1 MSKGNLFLGFGR
13 GKVGDVVFSHVNG
26 EQVARARNRSPRNPQ
41 TPLQLLQR
49 VVMKTASLGFS
60 TLQDIC
66 NHSFQGRNGTTENQ
80 ARFIERN
87 IAQFRAQLAEI
98 INSGDPEEIL
108 TSSESNFS
116 AKGDSLA
123 AMMPYQVSEGT
134 LPSMGMYWYN
144 PESQDY
150 SGDFVVG
157 PSVSS
162 DPSMWTYNDLVS
174 KLGVQRGDQLT
185 ILELYCDD
193 TEEGAQS
200 VYNGFAYGRFIV
212 EPNDGDMT
220 HEIADPQY
228 ENPRNMGGFYWY
240 GRQMASNKYYAAPY
254 ISGAGKTAGR
264 SKTTCAMAL
273 ILSREVGGVWARSTE
288 FIALR
293 PDTVGAN
300 NGLSWDHH
308 EALLSDAIASYMTDT
323 SSLLYLNQAE
333 V

>member
-87 IAQFRAQLAEI
+87 IAIFRNQLAEE
-98 INSGDPEEIL
+98 INSGDPETIL
-108 TSSESNFS
+108 TSAQSNFS
-116 AKGDSLA
+116 AKGDAMA
-123 AMMPYQVSEGT
+123 AMNAYQVSEGSLRPIGLHWVEDAGT
-134 LPSMGMYWYN
+134 SDANFVLLEGLT
-144 PESQDY
+144 
-150 SGDFVVG
+150 GDIRT
-157 PSVSS
+157 
-162 DPSMWTYNDLVS
+162 WTYTQLCN
-174 KLGVQRGDQLT
+174 KLNLMQGDQLT
-185 ILELYCDD
+185 LLSLFCDD
-193 TEEGAQS
+193 TEAGAS
-200 VYNGFAYGRFIV
+200 STFNGFEYSRFIL
-212 EPNDGDMT
+212 EPDDGDMS
-220 HEIADPQY
+220 HEISDITHL
-228 ENPRNMGGFYWY
+228 NPRNQGIFEWGMCQQANNKVALYAMGYDFN
-240 GRQMASNKYYAAPY
+240 SYAAGG
-254 ISGAGKTAGR
+254 SRTLAAQ
-264 SKTTCAMAL
+264 AM
-273 ILSREVGGVWARSTE
+273 IVSREVGGVWARSTE
-288 FIALR
+288 FLAIR
-293 PDTVGAN
+293 PDTTGGVAH
-300 NGLSWDHH
+300 LTWDHH

>member
-87 IAQFRAQLAEI
+87 IAIFRNQLAEE
-98 INSGDPEEIL
+98 INSGDPEVIL
-108 TSSESNFS
+108 TSSQSNFS
-116 AKGDSLA
+116 AKGDAMA
-123 AMMPYQVSEGT
+123 AMNAYQVSEGSLRPLGLHWLEDAST
-134 LPSMGMYWYN
+134 SDSNFVLLEGLT
-144 PESQDY
+144 
-150 SGDFVVG
+150 GDIR
-157 PSVSS
+157 
-162 DPSMWTYNDLVS
+162 DWTYTQLCTRLNL
-174 KLGVQRGDQLT
+174 LQGDQLT
-185 ILELYCDD
+185 LLSLFCDD
-193 TEEGAQS
+193 TEAGAS
-200 VYNGFAYGRFIV
+200 STFNGFEYSRFIL
-212 EPNDGDMT
+212 EPDDGDMSHEVSDPT
-220 HEIADPQY
+220 HR
-228 ENPRNMGGFYWY
+228 NPRNQGIFEFAAM
-240 GRQMASNKYYAAPY
+240 QQASSKSALYAYNYDINNYA
-254 ISGAGKTAGR
+254 AGR
-264 SKTTCAMAL
+264 SRTLAAQAM
-273 ILSREVGGVWARSTE
+273 IVSREVGGVWARSTE
-288 FIALR
+288 FLAIR
-293 PDTVGAN
+293 PDTAGGVGH
-300 NGLSWDHH
+300 LTWDHH